1 MAIAAMPAGRAG
13 LPWYAG
19 LVGASTPLQAR
30 KALWGYAFLLPWLVG
45 LIVFWLGPIVASFA
59 FSFLQYDMIS
69 APLFVG
75 FDNYVKAFTGDDL
88 FWPSLSRTFTYSL
101 VVVPIG
107 LSGALGLAM
116 LLNRGMRGSAMYR
129 TFFFLPSLTPA
140 VALALVWTWLMHSQ
154 VGPINVALGWIG
166 IEGPAWLTDRG
177 WALWS
182 LIIITLWNA
191 FGGNAM
197 LIFLAGLQGVP
208 PSLLDAAEIDGAGR
222 WAKFRH
228 ITLPMISPTLLFNLI
243 LGVIGA
249 LKVFTLAYVATK
261 GGPAYATWFLA
272 YHIYQ
277 EAFQYFRM
285 GYGSALAWIFVI
297 TLLIFTFLQM
307 RLSKRFVYYAAEAD

>member
-1 MAIAAMPAGRAG
+1 MAQLVVAGRPG
-13 LPWYAG
+13 VPWYGG
-19 LVGASTPLQAR
+19 LVGADTPLQAK
-30 KALWGYAFLLPWLVG
+30 KALWGYIFLLPWAIG
-45 LIVFWLGPIVASFA
+45 LIVFWLGPILASLY

-69 APLFVG
+69 DPIFVG
-75 FDNYVKAFTGDDL
+75 LDNYKKAFTGDEL
-88 FWPSLSRTFTYSL
+88 FWPSLTRTFTYSL

-107 LSGALGLAM
+107 LLGALGLAL
-116 LLNRGMRGSAMYR
+116 LLNRGMKGTALFR

-140 VALALVWTWLMHSQ
+140 VALALVWTWLLQSQ
-154 VGPINVALGWIG
+154 FGPVNVGLEYIG
-166 IEGPAWLTDRG
+166 IQGPAWLTDKN

-182 LIIITLWNA
+182 LIVISLWNT
-191 FGGNAM
+191 FGGSPM

-208 PSLLDAAEIDGAGR
+208 ESLLDAAEIDGAGR

-228 ITLPMISPTLLFNLI
+228 VVLPMISPTLLFNLI
-243 LGVIGA
+243 LGIIGA

-285 GYGSALAWIFVI
+285 GYGSALAWIFVLV
-297 TLLIFTFLQM
+297 LLIFTFIQM
-307 RLSKRFVYYAAEAD
+307 RLSKRWVYYAGEND

>member
-1 MAIAAMPAGRAG
+1 MAQLAMPAGRVG
-13 LPWYAG
+13 MPWYAG

-30 KALWGYAFLLPWLVG
+30 KALWGYVFLLPWAIG
-45 LIVFWLGPIVASFA
+45 LIVFWLGPILASFA

-69 APLFVG
+69 APTFVG
-75 FDNYVKAFTGDDL
+75 LDNYIKAFTGDDL

-107 LSGALGLAM
+107 LSGALG
-116 LLNRGMRGSAMYR
+116 
-129 TFFFLPSLTPA
+129 
-140 VALALVWTWLMHSQ
+140 
-154 VGPINVALGWIG
+154 
-166 IEGPAWLTDRG
+166 
-177 WALWS
+177 
-182 LIIITLWNA
+182 NA
-191 FGGNAM
+191 FGGNSM

-208 PSLLDAAEIDGAGR
+208 DSLLDAAEIDGAGR

-228 ITLPMISPTLLFNLI
+228 VVLPMISPTLLFNLI
-243 LGVIGA
+243 LGIIGA
-249 LKVFTLAYVATK
+249 LRVFTLAYVATK

-297 TLLIFTFLQM
+297 TLLIFT
-307 RLSKRFVYYAAEAD
+307 